1 MKLSPLREFALKAL
15 LWLPL
20 SFVLWFVLA
29 PLLVWPVGVAAR
41 ALLLGLWPDLF
52 SGLVQGG
59 QVLDQGGRVLGQA
72 AYLFELT
79 TKVLV
84 RADEGGRVGLGVLET
99 TVNPMIYGYALP
111 LFSGLTLAT
120 PMPVRRRLLQLAA
133 AFGVIWLAQTFGVV
147 CESLKIIAFQ
157 AGPAGASAAQQAGL
171 PPNVIALLYQFG
183 YLILPA
189 LVPVALWVGLNRP
202 FIESLVGP
210 LGEPGGGKRSLSH
223 VE

>member
-1 MKLSPLREFALKAL
+1 MRLSPLREFALKAL

-20 SFVLWFVLA
+20 SFVCWFVLA

-41 ALLLGLWPDLF
+41 AILVGVWPDLF

-59 QVLDQGGRVLGQA
+59 QAVDHAGQVLGRA
-72 AYLFELT
+72 DYLLEVT
-79 TKVLV
+79 TTVLV

-99 TVNPMIYGYALP
+99 TVNPMVYGYALP

-120 PMPVRRRLLQLAA
+120 PMPVRRRLLQLIA
-133 AFGVIWLAQTFGVV
+133 AFAVIWLAQSFGVV
-147 CESLKIIAFQ
+147 AESLKIIAFQ
-157 AGPAGASAAQQAGL
+157 SGPPGLAAAQKAGL
-171 PPNVIALLYQFG
+171 EPNVIALVYQFG

-189 LVPVALWVGLNRP
+189 LVPVALWVGFNRT
-202 FIESLVGP
+202 FIESLVGSP
-210 LGEPGGGKRSLSH
+210 GEPGDGKQSLSH